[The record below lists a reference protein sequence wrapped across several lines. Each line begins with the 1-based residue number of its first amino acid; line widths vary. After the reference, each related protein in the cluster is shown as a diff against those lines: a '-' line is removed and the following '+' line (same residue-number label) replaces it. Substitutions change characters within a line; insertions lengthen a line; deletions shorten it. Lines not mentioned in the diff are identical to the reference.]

1 MDIEFL
7 KDELERTYRVLGA
20 ELADSHNRLF
30 LKGLLRDGYM
40 NENEYNSLQEYNR
53 VLYKEFVELIPF

>member
-7 KDELERTYRVLGA
+7 KDE
-20 ELADSHNRLF
+20 
-30 LKGLLRDGYM
+30 YM